1 MKKVKFGYESVNVG
15 DRKDLRYKGV
25 VYIGR
30 ANKDEVKEI
39 IKKSKIIVEWKLKTK
54 SSRVYS
60 V

>member
-30 ANKDEVKEI
+30 ANKDEVKEL
-39 IKKSKIIVEWKLKTK
+39 IKKSKIVMADENPYKEVHSKG
-54 SSRVYS
+54 
-60 V
+60 

>member
-30 ANKDEVKEI
+30 ANKDEVKEL
-39 IKKSKIIVEWKLKTK
+39 IKISKIVVE
-54 SSRVYS
+54 
-60 V
+60 